1 MVDLHLTDLAIATLF
16 IGLLCVAAGSDIA
29 DLRIPNRI
37 SVALA
42 ALYPFHVVAS
52 TGDVDWQGAL
62 VVALLSFAVGALGFM
77 GGFLGGGDVKL
88 FAAVALWCGPAGI
101 FDLIILT
108 GVVGGLLGLIMVT
121 RLRFVLAWSF
131 QAVGATVVRNAFLRH
146 VIPYGVAIA
155 VAGFIVAGRP
165 LMTFGR

>member
-1 MVDLHLTDLAIATLF
+1 MVDFHLIDLAIATLF

-42 ALYPFHVVAS
+42 ALYPFHVVAG
-52 TGDVDWQGAL
+52 TTDVDWQGAL
-62 VVALLSFAVGALGFM
+62 VVALVAFADGALGCR
-77 GGFLGGGDVKL
+77 GGFVGGGDVKL

-101 FDLIILT
+101 FDLVILT
-108 GVVGGLLGLIMVT
+108 GVIGGLLGLVMVT
-121 RLRFVLAWSF
+121 RLRFVLAWSCE
-131 QAVGATVVRNAFLRH
+131 AVGATVVRNAFLRH

-155 VAGFIVAGRP
+155 AAGFIVAGRP
-165 LMTFGR
+165 LMALGR

>member
-1 MVDLHLTDLAIATLF
+1 MVDLHIVDLTIATLF

-42 ALYPFHVVAS
+42 ALYPFHIVAS
-52 TGDVDWQGAL
+52 GSDVDWQGAL
-62 VVALLSFAVGALGFM
+62 VVAALSFALGALGFM
-77 GGFLGGGDVKL
+77 AGFVGGGDVKL

-101 FDLIILT
+101 FDLVILT
-108 GVVGGLLGLIMVT
+108 GVIGGFLGLVMVT

-131 QAVGATVVRNAFLRH
+131 EAVGATVVRNAFLRH

-155 VAGFIVAGRP
+155 GAGLIVAGRP
-165 LMTFGR
+165 LVEFGR

>member
-1 MVDLHLTDLAIATLF
+1 MVDFHLIDLAIATLF

-42 ALYPFHVVAS
+42 ALYPFHIVARG
-52 TGDVDWQGAL
+52 GDVDWQGAL
-62 VVALLSFAVGALGFM
+62 IVAALSFAVGALGFM
-77 GGFLGGGDVKL
+77 AGLVGGGDAKL

-101 FDLIILT
+101 FDLVTLT
-108 GVVGGLLGLIMVT
+108 GIIGGLLGLIMVT
-121 RLRFVLAWSF
+121 RLRFVLARSF
-131 QAVGATVVRNAFLRH
+131 EAVGATVVRNAFLRH

-155 VAGFIVAGRP
+155 AAGLIVAGRP
-165 LMTFGR
+165 LVDFGR